1 MRRALIRPTVAGV
14 LLAALSTGCAEE
26 FDSRTLLTG
35 YRVLGIAAEPPEAG
49 PEARVR
55 VTVADV
61 NVAGATYRWSLCFFD
76 LGALTGYRCADPALD
91 VVLAGDGPSIVVDYG
106 PMGLDLRALYDAY
119 GPFPG
124 ADGRLRTFEDGID
137 LLLKLESGPPGGRR
151 ITTVKTLVVREGRPP
166 NLNPVITGLTL
177 DGDAGMTTAAP
188 GDKVVLAVT
197 LSADSVQTCDDAYR
211 GERTESP
218 VFTGTRPR
226 GRWIPRSRSG
236 SFAGRR

>member
-1 MRRALIRPTVAGV
+1 MQ
-14 LLAALSTGCAEE
+14 
-26 FDSRTLLTG
+26 
-35 YRVLGIAAEPPEAG
+35 
-49 PEARVR
+49 
-55 VTVADV
+55 
-61 NVAGATYRWSLCFFD
+61 
-76 LGALTGYRCADPALD
+76 
-91 VVLAGDGPSIVVDYG
+91 
-106 PMGLDLRALYDAY
+106 
-119 GPFPG
+119 
-124 ADGRLRTFEDGID
+124 
-137 LLLKLESGPPGGRR
+137 
-151 ITTVKTLVVREGRPP
+151 REGRPP
-166 NLNPVITGLTL
+166 NLNPVLTGLTL